1 MVQGVVAE
9 PSVEEAVPVV
19 ALEQVE
25 EAVELPVGVV
35 EVEAVV
41 LRSFQ
46 EDQPSAEVEDVLEVP
61 EGVAEVVSVLED
73 AMVP

>member
-1 MVQGVVAE
+1 M
-9 PSVEEAVPVV
+9 
-19 ALEQVE
+19 EQ
-25 EAVELPVGVV
+25 P
-35 EVEAVV
+35 EAVV